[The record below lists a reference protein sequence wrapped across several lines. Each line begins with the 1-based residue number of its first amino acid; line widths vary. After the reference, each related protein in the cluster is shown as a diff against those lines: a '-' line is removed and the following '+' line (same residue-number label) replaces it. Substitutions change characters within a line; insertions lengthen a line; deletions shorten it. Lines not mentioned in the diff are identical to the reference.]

1 MKEKIKMIAAQQE
14 ELMRR
19 EEKRVELS
27 AAESHIYHKY
37 IKEELKEDNIEL
49 MSKELL
55 DKIK

>member
-1 MKEKIKMIAAQQE
+1 MIAAQQE